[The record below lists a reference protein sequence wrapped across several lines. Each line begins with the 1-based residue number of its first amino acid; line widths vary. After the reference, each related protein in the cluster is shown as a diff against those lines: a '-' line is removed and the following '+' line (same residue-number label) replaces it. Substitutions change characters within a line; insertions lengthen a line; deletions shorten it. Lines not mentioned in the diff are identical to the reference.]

1 MAAATNTPTE
11 FEENSNDDD
20 KSEMNITNYL
30 IVRPEKGGILDLL
43 RYLVWA
49 DIGSGVKF
57 LESSDEGIM
66 GGEAADH
73 RWIILVSIIV
83 RKIISLL
90 GKPMEYTGFVADFF
104 LNLLFQ
110 NGGIM
115 GLFLNFLQGKVVTPQ
130 RDTET
135 FISTIGHLDGRID
148 LYRDENLLEQLD
160 NSVSAEKIATEEI
173 GNRALMDL
181 CIMASK
187 LAYENA
193 KVVQSTVVQHWK
205 ANAFCGLLQLL
216 EHKNLLRSSDQV
228 FGAFSSC
235 YGLIDFQKEMST
247 QVFILC
253 DKPKDA
259 NLILISFRGTEP
271 FDADDWGTDFDYSW
285 YEISKLGRVHM
296 GFLEA
301 LGLGNRADTAT
312 FHNHLQMKSTSFNH
326 GYDGSGSLS
335 SNTDS
340 DMEEN
345 EWDQF
350 SASEE
355 GTAVGHKKFL
365 SEKVKKTAYYA
376 VRKKLKSILMEHKNA
391 KFVVTGHSLGGAL
404 AVLFPTVLVLHQ
416 QTDIMKRL
424 LGVYTFGQPRI
435 GNLQLAK
442 FMEAHLEYPVPKYF
456 RVVYSYDLVPRLP
469 CDDKTF
475 LYKHFGVCLSTT
487 AFILN
492 NSLKC
497 CLLKNLKHPK
507 PAVSILRHLS
517 LHLLTILNGRIRRN
531 LLIESES
538 FCQYSHLKLDEEPDP
553 NFYGLRNVVS
563 AHLNSVWEL
572 IRSFVVGY
580 THGPMYK
587 ESWFMVFARIMGL
600 ALPGI
605 AAHCPTDYV
614 NSVRLGKERIV
625 RMSSF

>member
-66 GGEAADH
+66 GGEAVDH

-193 KVVQSTVVQHWK
+193 KVVQSIVVQHWK
-205 ANAFCGLLQLL
+205 MHFVDFYNCW
-216 EHKNLLRSSDQV
+216 N
-228 FGAFSSC
+228 
-235 YGLIDFQKEMST
+235 DFQKEMST

-285 YEISKLGRVHM
+285 YEIPKLGRVHM

-475 LYKHFGVCLSTT
+475 LYKHFGVCLYY
-487 AFILN
+487 
-492 NSLKC
+492 NSLY
-497 CLLKNLKHPK
+497 
-507 PAVSILRHLS
+507 
-517 LHLLTILNGRIRRN
+517 
-531 LLIESES
+531 IE
-538 FCQYSHLKLDEEPDP
+538 QKLDEEPDP

-614 NSVRLGKERIV
+614 NSVRLGKERVV

>member
-20 KSEMNITNYL
+20 KSEMNITSYL

-160 NSVSAEKIATEEI
+160 NLVSAKKIATEEI

-187 LAYENA
+187 LAYENT
-193 KVVQSTVVQHWK
+193 KVVQ
-205 ANAFCGLLQLL
+205 N
-216 EHKNLLRSSDQV
+216 
-228 FGAFSSC
+228 
-235 YGLIDFQKEMST
+235 FQKEMST

-259 NLILISFRGTEP
+259 NLILISFRGTKP
-271 FDADDWGTDFDYSW
+271 FNADDWGTDFDYSW
-285 YEISKLGRVHM
+285 YEIPKLGRVHM

-345 EWDQF
+345 ERDQF

-475 LYKHFGVCLSTT
+475 LYKHFGVCLYY
-487 AFILN
+487 
-492 NSLKC
+492 NSLYIEQAFVTAHAH
-497 CLLKNLKHPK
+497 N
-507 PAVSILRHLS
+507 S
-517 LHLLTILNGRIRRN
+517 NGRIRRN

-538 FCQYSHLKLDEEPDP
+538 FCQYSHLVLLTKKFNGKETTISTAPHKLDEEPDP

>member
-1 MAAATNTPTE
+1 M
-11 FEENSNDDD
+11 F
-20 KSEMNITNYL
+20 L
-30 IVRPEKGGILDLL
+30 
-43 RYLVWA
+43 YLVL
-49 DIGSGVKF
+49 S
-57 LESSDEGIM
+57 
-66 GGEAADH
+66 
-73 RWIILVSIIV
+73 
-83 RKIISLL
+83 
-90 GKPMEYTGFVADFF
+90 
-104 LNLLFQ
+104 
-110 NGGIM
+110 
-115 GLFLNFLQGKVVTPQ
+115 
-130 RDTET
+130 
-135 FISTIGHLDGRID
+135 
-148 LYRDENLLEQLD
+148 
-160 NSVSAEKIATEEI
+160 
-173 GNRALMDL
+173 
-181 CIMASK
+181 
-187 LAYENA
+187 
-193 KVVQSTVVQHWK
+193 
-205 ANAFCGLLQLL
+205 
-216 EHKNLLRSSDQV
+216 KNLLRSSDQV

-285 YEISKLGRVHM
+285 YEIPKLGRVHM

-340 DMEEN
+340 DIEEN

-376 VRKKLKSILMEHKNA
+376 VRKKLESILMEHKNA

-416 QTDIMKRL
+416 QTDVMKRL

-475 LYKHFGVCLSTT
+475 LYKHFGVCLYY
-487 AFILN
+487 
-492 NSLKC
+492 NSLYIEQVRAFC
-497 CLLKNLKHPK
+497 FHLIFFLL
-507 PAVSILRHLS
+507 
-517 LHLLTILNGRIRRN
+517 
-531 LLIESES
+531 
-538 FCQYSHLKLDEEPDP
+538 
-553 NFYGLRNVVS
+553 S
-563 AHLNSVWEL
+563 A
-572 IRSFVVGY
+572 
-580 THGPMYK
+580 
-587 ESWFMVFARIMGL
+587 
-600 ALPGI
+600 
-605 AAHCPTDYV
+605 
-614 NSVRLGKERIV
+614 
-625 RMSSF
+625 

>member
-1 MAAATNTPTE
+1 M
-11 FEENSNDDD
+11 
-20 KSEMNITNYL
+20 
-30 IVRPEKGGILDLL
+30 
-43 RYLVWA
+43 
-49 DIGSGVKF
+49 
-57 LESSDEGIM
+57 
-66 GGEAADH
+66 
-73 RWIILVSIIV
+73 
-83 RKIISLL
+83 
-90 GKPMEYTGFVADFF
+90 
-104 LNLLFQ
+104 
-110 NGGIM
+110 
-115 GLFLNFLQGKVVTPQ
+115 
-130 RDTET
+130 
-135 FISTIGHLDGRID
+135 
-148 LYRDENLLEQLD
+148 
-160 NSVSAEKIATEEI
+160 
-173 GNRALMDL
+173 
-181 CIMASK
+181 
-187 LAYENA
+187 
-193 KVVQSTVVQHWK
+193 
-205 ANAFCGLLQLL
+205 
-216 EHKNLLRSSDQV
+216 

-285 YEISKLGRVHM
+285 YEIPKLGRVHM

-376 VRKKLKSILMEHKNA
+376 VRKKLESILMEHKNA

-475 LYKHFGVCLSTT
+475 LYKHFGVCLYY
-487 AFILN
+487 
-492 NSLKC
+492 NSLYIEQVRAFC
-497 CLLKNLKHPK
+497 FHLIFFLL
-507 PAVSILRHLS
+507 
-517 LHLLTILNGRIRRN
+517 
-531 LLIESES
+531 
-538 FCQYSHLKLDEEPDP
+538 
-553 NFYGLRNVVS
+553 S
-563 AHLNSVWEL
+563 A
-572 IRSFVVGY
+572 
-580 THGPMYK
+580 
-587 ESWFMVFARIMGL
+587 
-600 ALPGI
+600 
-605 AAHCPTDYV
+605 
-614 NSVRLGKERIV
+614 
-625 RMSSF
+625 